1 MSGHSHWATIK
12 RKKGAADA
20 KKGAIFT
27 RLAREIA
34 MAARLGGGDPGT
46 NFRLELAIEKARAGN
61 MPKDNI
67 ERAIRRGAG
76 LDKDAEVIEE
86 ISYEGYGP
94 HGVAM
99 LVECLTDNR
108 NRTISEVRRCF
119 TRAGGS
125 LGEPNSVA
133 WQFTARG
140 YIAINRQD
148 EEGDPIAVDPDEVF
162 MAALDAGA
170 EDVLVSDDVIEI
182 YTERPALV
190 QVTQALE
197 DQGYSANESELL
209 MQPNVPVEL
218 DPESGVAVLNLVET
232 LEDLDDVTKV
242 YHNLEITEEMVAQL
256 A

>member
-1 MSGHSHWATIK
+1 MSGHSKWSTIK
-12 RKKGAADA
+12 RKKGANDA
-20 KKGAIFT
+20 ARGKVFT
-27 RLAREIA
+27 KLAREIQV
-34 MAARLGGGDPGT
+34 AAREGGADPEA
-46 NFRLELAIEKARAGN
+46 NMRLRLTVDKARGEN

-76 LDKDAEVIEE
+76 LDKDADVIEE

-94 HGVAM
+94 HGVAI

-140 YIAINRQD
+140 YIAFNLQD
-148 EEGDPIAVDPDEVF
+148 ENGTRLPLDPDEIF
-162 MAALDAGA
+162 MAALEAGA
-170 EDVLVSDDVIEI
+170 EDVVVGEESLEI
-182 YTERPALV
+182 YTERTDLAR
-190 QVTQALE
+190 VTQTLE
-197 DQGYSANESELL
+197 QMGYTPDESELI
-209 MQPNVPVEL
+209 MQPNVTLGL
-218 DPESGVAVLNLVET
+218 DSTEGLSVLNLVEA
-232 LEDLDDVTKV
+232 LEELDDVTKV
-242 YHNLEITEEMVAQL
+242 YHNLEITDEMIAQM

>member
-1 MSGHSHWATIK
+1 MSGHSKWSTIK
-12 RKKGAADA
+12 RKKGANDA
-20 KKGAIFT
+20 ARGKIFT
-27 RLAREIA
+27 KLAREIQI
-34 MAARLGGGDPGT
+34 AAREGGPEIES
-46 NFRLELAIEKARAGN
+46 NMRLRIAVENARSEN

>member
-1 MSGHSHWATIK
+1 MSGHSKWSTIK
-12 RKKGAADA
+12 RKKGANDA
-20 KKGAIFT
+20 ARGKIFT
-27 RLAREIA
+27 KLAREIQIS
-34 MAARLGGGDPGT
+34 AREGGPELES
-46 NFRLELAIEKARAGN
+46 NMRLRIAVENARSEN

-148 EEGDPIAVDPDEVF
+148 EDGNPIAIDPDEIF

-170 EDVLVSDDVIEI
+170 EDVLISDEVIEI
-182 YTERPALV
+182 FTERSVLA
-190 QVTQALE
+190 QVTQAL
-197 DQGYSANESELL
+197 QGQGFNVNESELL

-218 DPESGVAVLNLVET
+218 DAELGLAVLNLVEA

>member
-1 MSGHSHWATIK
+1 MSGHSKWSTIK
-12 RKKGAADA
+12 RKKGANDA
-20 KKGAIFT
+20 ARGKIFT
-27 RLAREIA
+27 KLAREIQIS
-34 MAARLGGGDPGT
+34 AREGGPELES
-46 NFRLELAIEKARAGN
+46 NMRLRIAVENARAEN

-148 EEGDPIAVDPDEVF
+148 EDSTPIALDPDEIF

-170 EDVLVSDDVIEI
+170 EDVLISDEVIEI
-182 YTERPALV
+182 FTERSVLA
-190 QVTQALE
+190 QVTQAL
-197 DQGYSANESELL
+197 QGEGFNVNESELL

-218 DPESGVAVLNLVET
+218 DPELGLAVLNLVEA

>member
-1 MSGHSHWATIK
+1 MSGHSKWSTIK
-12 RKKGAADA
+12 RKKGANDA
-20 KKGAIFT
+20 ARGKVFT
-27 RLAREIA
+27 KLAREIQIS
-34 MAARLGGGDPGT
+34 AREGGPELES
-46 NFRLELAIEKARAGN
+46 NVRLRIAVENARAEN

-86 ISYEGYGP
+86 ITYEGYGP
-94 HGVAM
+94 NGVAV

-140 YIAINRQD
+140 YIAFNRQD
-148 EEGDPIAVDPDEVF
+148 EDGDPIDIDPDAIF

-170 EDVLVSDDVIEI
+170 EDVVVSEDVVEI
-182 YTERPALV
+182 YTERTALA
-190 QVTQALE
+190 QVTQDL
-197 DQGYSANESELL
+197 QNVGFTANESELL
-209 MQPNVPVEL
+209 MQPNVPIDL
-218 DPESGVAVLNLVET
+218 DAESGLAVLNLVES
-232 LEDLDDVTKV
+232 LEELDDVTKV